1 MYNYIGEFMLD
12 LYLIEILEKQINT
25 LYIKKIE
32 MQKNKPFFFERKKF
46 KIYQNETKKID
57 QLLNEYNQKIIEE
70 YIKLERK

>member
-1 MYNYIGEFMLD
+1 VYNYIGEFMLD